1 MLEFMSSLPWYAWVA
16 IVAILAGAFQS
27 VVKSIHR
34 HEQRMAMIKQGLDPS
49 KLDEEKES

>member
-1 MLEFMSSLPWYAWVA
+1 MSSLPWYAWVA

-34 HEQRMAMIKQGLDPS
+34 HEQKMAMIKQGMDPS
-49 KLDEEKES
+49 TLDKDDDDS